1 MDNLAA
7 QWDAD
12 RGVVFLL
19 VGLAAWAA
27 WVQVR
32 AWLRRR

>member
-1 MDNLAA
+1 ME

-19 VGLAAWAA
+19 VGLAAWAV
-27 WVQVR
+27 WEQIR
-32 AWLRRR
+32 AWRG